1 MTQKEAKKCRALT
14 YESWETVEF
23 IDDLHL
29 PGLSSVSWPA
39 SLTILSVPVFFPQ
52 SSSSYPPPLPHTPT
66 LPPILP
72 LREKSGPRRRQ
83 DGGYILL
90 LKYVNENVVSRAKM
104 GLFCIFVD
112 DHNTFLNIWINK
124 LFEKWRF
131 WWVLLLNLFNF
142 LAPISVKLSLNH
154 VLLWDNLKGN
164 AKRNSF
170 EFRRITPV
178 NKKQKIL

>member
-1 MTQKEAKKCRALT
+1 MKSLNSHNVTQKEAKKCRALT
-14 YESWETVEF
+14 YESWETIEF

-39 SLTILSVPVFFPQ
+39 SLAILSVPVFFPQ

-90 LKYVNENVVSRAKM
+90 LNYVNENIVSRAKM

-112 DHNTFLNIWINK
+112 D
-124 LFEKWRF
+124 
-131 WWVLLLNLFNF
+131 
-142 LAPISVKLSLNH
+142 
-154 VLLWDNLKGN
+154 
-164 AKRNSF
+164 
-170 EFRRITPV
+170 
-178 NKKQKIL
+178 Q